1 MNAPLLQVEMT
12 CVILY
17 SNSWYHPWSKLCVKS
32 IQLRDVKR
40 QLSGEDTTDTQS
52 NDDRQSNDGAAR
64 KKTTKKTTK
73 KRETKV

>member
-1 MNAPLLQVEMT
+1 MNASLLQVEMT

-52 NDDRQSNDGAAR
+52 NDDTRSNYGAAR
-64 KKTTKKTTK
+64 KKKTK